1 MTEKI
6 LSEEE
11 QLAFFD
17 AVYGRFLAAGQAAG
31 FQSSDYR
38 LAGTTF
44 RLRFAGPG
52 LVARYRPAFEH
63 LRVPDA
69 GQPDATLCLWDTRST
84 GVRMVPPPCPQES
97 FTDRGD
103 IWGFQSRRI
112 KTAFHYHDYS
122 VNLFDLERGIGVHWV
137 SDGAALPYWD
147 GASPIRSLL
156 HWLMESR
163 GCQLLHAAA
172 VGTDRGAML
181 VTGKGGVG
189 KSSTALAC
197 LRAGLRYAGDDY
209 VVVREGPTPTVY
221 SLYST
226 AKLNPGDM
234 ELFPELRPHLGDPHP
249 KPKEKAV
256 VYLHPA
262 FADQIRHEMPLRA
275 IALPRI
281 VDREGTRLR
290 PEAIATIRHAASFT
304 TMSQLP
310 CVGRHTHEFFAR
322 LCGSLPG
329 FTLELGRDRA
339 QVPLAV
345 AQFLDGEVH
354 ASPSADGQGSS
365 GAAPSVPLVTVVI
378 PVWNGARFIGEAIE
392 NVLSQN
398 YPSLEIIVV
407 DDGSTDDTAEV
418 VRRLP
423 CDVRYFRQENS
434 GPAAAR
440 NRGIRDSSGDLI
452 AFLDADDLWS
462 EDHLQLLVREMTERP
477 ELDVVHGHAQLLTY
491 VAETGAY
498 EYTGSPEEAFPY
510 YIGAG
515 LYRKRAFDRVG
526 LFDRTLRFGEDTD
539 WYTRA
544 REKGAR
550 MERLDLVTLLVR
562 RHGENMT
569 EDRKEIELS
578 MLRVFKKAL
587 DRKRDESAPAA
598 RAAGQASTSAD

>member
-17 AVYGRFLAAGQAAG
+17 AVHQRFLQAGAAAGME
-31 FQSSDYR
+31 SSDYR
-38 LAGTTF
+38 LADTTF
-44 RLRFAGPG
+44 RLHFAGRG
-52 LVARYRPAFEH
+52 LVSRYRPAFEH
-63 LRVPDA
+63 LRIPEVEA
-69 GQPDATLCLWDTRST
+69 PDATFCLWDTRGT

-103 IWGFQSRRI
+103 IWGFHSRRI

-122 VNLFDLERGIGVHWV
+122 VNLFDLERGLGIHWV
-137 SDGAALPYWD
+137 SDGEVLPYWD
-147 GASPIRSLL
+147 GASPIRTLL

-163 GCQLLHAAA
+163 GCQLIHAAA
-172 VGTDRGAML
+172 VGTEQGAL
-181 VTGKGGVG
+181 LITGKGGVG
-189 KSSTALAC
+189 KSSTALTC
-197 LRAGLRYAGDDY
+197 LRAGMLYAGDDY
-209 VVVREGPTPTVY
+209 VVVGLRPAPTVH

-226 AKLNPGDM
+226 AKLNPQDV
-234 ELFPELRPHLGDPHP
+234 ERFPELRPYLGDPNP
-249 KPKEKAV
+249 KPNEKAV
-256 VYLHPA
+256 LYLHPRY
-262 FADQIRHEMPLRA
+262 DSQIRRQMPLRA
-275 IALPRI
+275 IAMPRI
-281 VDREGTRLR
+281 VDREQTTLR

-310 CVGRHTHEFFAR
+310 CVGRHTHEFFAE
-322 LCGSLPG
+322 LSGALPG
-329 FTLELGRDRA
+329 YTIELGRDSASIPGAIAEFLRE
-339 QVPLAV
+339 VPK
-345 AQFLDGEVH
+345 DGGSH
-354 ASPSADGQGSS
+354 GSPAPSAAGRAS
-365 GAAPSVPLVTVVI
+365 PLVTVVI
-378 PVWNGARFIGEAIE
+378 PVWNGARFIGDAVE
-392 NVLSQN
+392 NILSQN

-407 DDGSTDDTAEV
+407 DDGSTDDTEAV

-423 CDVRYFRQENS
+423 CDVRYFLQENS

-462 EDHLQLLVREMTERP
+462 EDHLHLLVRELIERP
-477 ELDVVHGHAQLLTY
+477 ELDLVHGHAQLLTY
-491 VAETGAY
+491 VPASGGY

-515 LYRKRAFDRVG
+515 VYRKRVFDRVG

-544 REKGAR
+544 QEKGAR

-569 EDRKEIELS
+569 EDRREIELS

-587 DRKRDESAPAA
+587 DRKRD
-598 RAAGQASTSAD
+598 GADS

>member
-1 MTEKI
+1 MSEKI

-11 QLAFFD
+11 QLSFFD
-17 AVYGRFLAAGQAAG
+17 AVYQRFLDAAVAAGEE
-31 FQSSDYR
+31 SDDYR

-44 RLRFAGPG
+44 RLRFGGRG
-52 LVARYRPAFEH
+52 LVSRYRPAFEH
-63 LRVPDA
+63 LRIDPVET
-69 GQPDATLCLWDTRST
+69 PDATLCLWDTRGT

-103 IWGFQSRRI
+103 IWGFHSRRI

-147 GASPIRSLL
+147 GASPIRTLM

-163 GCQLLHAAA
+163 GCHLLHAAA
-172 VGTDRGAML
+172 VGTEKGAL
-181 VTGKGGVG
+181 LITGKGGVG

-197 LRAGLRYAGDDY
+197 LGDGMLYAGDDY
-209 VVVREGPTPTVY
+209 VVVRHEPSPAVY

-226 AKLNPGDM
+226 AKLNPHDV
-234 ELFPELRPHLGDPHP
+234 ERFPELRDSMGDPAP
-249 KPKEKAV
+249 KPQEKAV
-256 VYLHPA
+256 VYLYPR
-262 FADQIRHEMPLRA
+262 FVEQIRHEMPLRA

-281 VDREGTRLR
+281 VDREETRLR
-290 PEAIATIRHAASFT
+290 PEAIAATRHAASFT

-310 CVGRHTHEFFAR
+310 SVGRHTHEFFAQ
-322 LCGSLPG
+322 LCAALPG
-329 FTLELGRDRA
+329 YTIELGRDRSQIA
-339 QVPLAV
+339 PAIT
-345 AQFLDGEVH
+345 AFLRSEPGSD
-354 ASPSADGQGSS
+354 PRADGR
-365 GAAPSVPLVTVVI
+365 AAPSATSPASTPLVTVVM
-378 PVWNGARFIGEAIE
+378 PVWNGARFLPEAVE
-392 NVLSQN
+392 NILSQN
-398 YPSLEIIVV
+398 YPSLEIILV
-407 DDGSTDDTAEV
+407 DDGSTDDTADA

-452 AFLDADDLWS
+452 AFLDVDDLWS
-462 EDHLQLLVREMTERP
+462 EDHLHLLVSQLIERP
-477 ELDVVHGHAQLLTY
+477 ELDLVHGHAQLLTY
-491 VAETGAY
+491 VPESGTY
-498 EYTGSPEEAFPY
+498 EYTGNPEEAFPY

-515 LYRKRAFDRVG
+515 VYRKRVFDRVG

-544 REKGAR
+544 QEHGAR

-569 EDRKEIELS
+569 EDRREIELS

-587 DRKRDESAPAA
+587 DRKRTGAAP
-598 RAAGQASTSAD
+598 

>member
-11 QLAFFD
+11 QLSFFD
-17 AVYGRFLAAGQAAG
+17 AVHQRFHDAATAAGME
-31 FQSSDYR
+31 SSDYR

-44 RLRFAGPG
+44 RLCFAGRG
-52 LVARYRPAFEH
+52 LISRYQPAFEH
-63 LRVPDA
+63 LRVEPVEK
-69 GQPDATLCLWDTRST
+69 PDATLCLWDTRGT

-103 IWGFQSRRI
+103 IWGFHSRRI

-137 SDGAALPYWD
+137 SDGSVLPYWD
-147 GASPIRSLL
+147 GASPIRTLM

-172 VGTDRGAML
+172 VGTEDGAML
-181 VTGKGGVG
+181 ITGKGGVG

-197 LRAGLRYAGDDY
+197 LRAGMLYAGDDY
-209 VVVREGPTPTVY
+209 VVVRHHPVPTVY

-226 AKLNPGDM
+226 AKLNPHDV
-234 ELFPELRPHLGDPHP
+234 ETFSELRPYLGDPNP
-249 KPKEKAV
+249 KPNEKAV
-256 VYLHPA
+256 LYLHPH
-262 FADQIRHEMPLRA
+262 FEPQIRREMPLRA
-275 IALPRI
+275 IAMPRI
-281 VDREGTRLR
+281 VDREETTFR
-290 PEAIATIRHAASFT
+290 PEAVATIRQAASFT

-310 CVGRHTHEFFAR
+310 CVGRHTHEFFAE
-322 LCGSLPG
+322 LCAALPG
-329 FTLELGRDRA
+329 YTIELGRDRA
-339 QVPLAV
+339 LIPRAI
-345 AQFLDGEVH
+345 ADFLREP
-354 ASPSADGQGSS
+354 ARQAPARTPATATPSSATTQT
-365 GAAPSVPLVTVVI
+365 PLVTVVM
-378 PVWNGARFIGEAIE
+378 PVWNGARFVAEAVD

-407 DDGSTDDTAEV
+407 DDGSTDDTADA
-418 VRRLP
+418 VRKLP
-423 CDVRYFRQENS
+423 TDVRYFRQENS

-452 AFLDADDLWS
+452 AFLDVDDLWS
-462 EDHLQLLVREMTERP
+462 EDHLQLLVRELMERP
-477 ELDVVHGHAQLLTY
+477 ELDLVRGHAQLMTWVPARDTY
-491 VAETGAY
+491 V
-498 EYTGSPEEAFPY
+498 YTGNPEEAFPY

-515 LYRKRAFDRVG
+515 VYRKRVFDRVG

-544 REKGAR
+544 QEKGAR

-569 EDRKEIELS
+569 EDRREIELS

-587 DRKRDESAPAA
+587 DRKRGGDD
-598 RAAGQASTSAD
+598 GQ